1 MKTLNSVI
9 IEGNMVR
16 EPVLKITPN
25 GTATC
30 WNSYM

>member
-16 EPVLKITPN
+16 EPVFKITPN
-25 GTATC
+25 GM
-30 WNSYM
+30 NYD

>member
-16 EPVLKITPN
+16 APVFKITPN
-25 GTATC
+25 GTAMC
-30 WNSYM
+30 NFSIA